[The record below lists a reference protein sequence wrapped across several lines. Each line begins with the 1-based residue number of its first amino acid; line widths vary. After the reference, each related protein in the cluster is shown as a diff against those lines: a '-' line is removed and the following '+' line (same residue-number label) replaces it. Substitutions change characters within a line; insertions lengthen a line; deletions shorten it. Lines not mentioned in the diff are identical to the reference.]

1 MNYRKNETSF
11 LSPDASRNV
20 DQSILENCDM
30 VYFFTEYINHLSYHR
45 FIGMIRTKKIPFG
58 YLKGRNLDYITDQIY
73 KDLMDK

>member
-1 MNYRKNETSF
+1 
-11 LSPDASRNV
+11 
-20 DQSILENCDM
+20 M

-73 KDLMDK
+73 KDLIDK